1 MLLYH
6 DKYPDRKPLQI
17 QDLMEWT
24 SQLVNGIA
32 ECLIKMR
39 NCLNISNET
48 VITKNTIIKY
58 FDNGNFD
65 KGLSLPENTPDTC
78 ILNGGKKTFLQ
89 RLKKKET
96 PPSRRNKK
104 SNTERQESRNSK
116 RRKT

>member
-32 ECLIKMR
+32 ESLIKMR

-48 VITKNTIIKY
+48 EITKNTIIKY
-58 FDNGNFD
+58 FDNGTFD
-65 KGLSLPENTPDTC
+65 KGLSLPENTPETREYTREMYSKWGEEN
-78 ILNGGKKTFLQ
+78 IPTKT
-89 RLKKKET
+89 KKE
-96 PPSRRNKK
+96 RN
-104 SNTERQESRNSK
+104 T
-116 RRKT
+116 T